1 MFKEK
6 VHIISVKPVMGTKFE
21 PYEKEYKCAHKD
33 CDNIW
38 TEMILEEIPILCCG
52 GHAKVCPVCKSRGFS
67 VYDGIGD
74 GRFYLSQNGK
84 EIDNY
89 DLKTAYGLT
98 AVTEEDIRDI
108 F

>member
-1 MFKEK
+1 MN
-6 VHIISVKPVMGTKFE
+6 FE
-21 PYEKEYKCAHKD
+21 PYEKEHKCAHKD
-33 CDNIW
+33 CHNIW

-52 GHAKVCPVCKSRGFS
+52 GHAKVCPACKSQGFR

-74 GRFYLSQNGK
+74 GRFYLTQNGK
-84 EIDNY
+84 DIDNY

-98 AVTEEDIRDI
+98 EEDIREI